1 MTLSRLKISLILTA
15 LLLLLQTAT
24 PSRAAAAPAVTIK
37 IMTLNLHN
45 GKDTAQQP
53 NFTRLNRLIAA
64 EQPDI
69 VALQEVQ
76 PKHLKQ
82 IQVPGYQMISGP
94 NANYGFFRFGNAL
107 LTRHRIIYHRHHY
120 LPSQKEQ
127 RGVDEVALEIQGQ
140 NLRVLNTHLGL
151 GHQEQQ
157 CQIRELIRIS
167 SYLPGPILL
176 TGDFNL
182 EPFHRLLEGFTFQEV
197 SMGVG
202 SFYKTFPTWNPVYH
216 IDHIWYSPHFM
227 PLWAQ
232 AVAWDGSDHLPVI
245 AFLKLVEPG
254 QYTDKPVTIPDPTL
268 ANNPLLPDIGFH
280 PLHLKATLMAGDSQL
295 KIDSGFL
302 EIPLLRQLGFKAGY
316 HREAAELA
324 LIYHLTIDLRDYFS
338 LAGIRNKAEWNF
350 AFAGN
355 SQGDYWLEWE
365 QYYRWN
371 HRWGSRLTI
380 AGGDKPD
387 VAFEQSYLPTENIRV
402 TVGFDTAS
410 HWQAGLAYTPD
421 QRQVW
426 QVSYAKGDLA
436 KGFQLSWEYRFF

>member
-1 MTLSRLKISLILTA
+1 MILSKLKIFLILTA
-15 LLLLLQTAT
+15 FLLLLLQTAT
-24 PSRAAAAPAVTIK
+24 PSQAAVPAMTIK

-45 GKDTAQQP
+45 GKDATQQP
-53 NFTRLNRLIAA
+53 NFTRLNRLITA

-76 PKHLKQ
+76 PKQLKQ
-82 IQVPGYQMISGP
+82 IHVPGYHMVCGP
-94 NANYGFFRFGNAL
+94 NANFGFFRFGNAL

-127 RGVDEVALEIQGQ
+127 RGVDEVALEIHGQ
-140 NLRVLNTHLGL
+140 NVRVLNTHLGL
-151 GHQEQQ
+151 GHEEQKR
-157 CQIRELIRIS
+157 QIRELIRIN

-182 EPFHRLLEGFTFQEV
+182 EPFHRLLERFTFQEV
-197 SMGVG
+197 SMGMA
-202 SFYKTFPTWNPVYH
+202 SFYKTYPTWNPIHH

-232 AVAWDGSDHLPVI
+232 PVAWDGSDHLPVI
-245 AFLKLVEPG
+245 AALKLVEPG
-254 QYTDKPVTIPDPTL
+254 QYTDKPVAIPDPTST
-268 ANNPLLPDIGFH
+268 NNPLLPDIGVH
-280 PLHLKATLMAGDSQL
+280 PLHLQATLITEDSRL
-295 KIDSGFL
+295 KIDSGFIN
-302 EIPLLRQLGFKAGY
+302 IPLLPQLGFKTGY
-316 HREAAELA
+316 YREDAELA
-324 LIYHLTIDLRDYFS
+324 LIYHLIIDLRDYFS

-350 AFAGN
+350 AFVGN
-355 SQGDYWLEWE
+355 NKGDYWLEWE

-371 HRWGSRLTI
+371 HRWGSKLTV
-380 AGGDKPD
+380 AGGDKPE

-402 TVGFDTAS
+402 TVGFDTES

-426 QVSYAKGDLA
+426 QVSYDKDELA
-436 KGFQLSWEYRFF
+436 KSIKLGWEYRF